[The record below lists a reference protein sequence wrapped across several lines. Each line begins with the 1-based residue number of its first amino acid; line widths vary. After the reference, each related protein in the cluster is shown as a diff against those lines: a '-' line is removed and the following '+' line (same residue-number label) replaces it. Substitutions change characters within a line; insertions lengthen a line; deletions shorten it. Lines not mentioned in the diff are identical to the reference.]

1 MIGDTLIRISQAA
14 VIIRLHPME
23 WGGNI
28 LGKGIDVPFPCDS
41 GGLRWLLFT
50 HPANIYLVTHL

>member
-41 GGLRWLLFT
+41 GGLDQDGFYLLIQQIF
-50 HPANIYLVTHL
+50 I